1 MTCSR
6 PSKHTQLYTSIN
18 PGVVQATPTIRNIMK
33 QKEEEKKRVRR
44 PYAAKGERSQKMMTF
59 RVDNE
64 NLSWLE
70 QQPNKGRYINELI
83 EADKNLKSKGGA

>member
-1 MTCSR
+1 MQT
-6 PSKHTQLYTSIN
+6 
-18 PGVVQATPTIRNIMK
+18 TPTIRNNMK

-44 PYAAKGERSQKMMTF
+44 PYAAKGERNQKMMTF

-70 QQPNKGRYINELI
+70 LQPNKGRYINQLI
-83 EADKNLKSKGGA
+83 EADRNLRSMGGA

>member
-6 PSKHTQLYTSIN
+6 HSKRTQLYTSIN
-18 PGVVQATPTIRNIMK
+18 PGVVQTTPTIRNIMK
-33 QKEEEKKRVRR
+33 QEKEEKVRLR
-44 PYAAKGERSQKMMTF
+44 RAYAAKGERNQKMMTF

-83 EADKNLKSKGGA
+83 EADRNLKSKGGA